1 VNQVTEFRWVDFL
14 VLGGNQE
21 RRDTNELKLWSGDV
35 LNLEVSVNEVDGK
48 VQSLRNEFEFQVNL
62 HKPVNKD
69 RSHTFIDVG
78 LVLHV
83 SGTHRGHGFLDA
95 EVLIHILDVA
105 GNAKWVIGIAFIN
118 VVGQSILIARKV
130 DFRLR
135 WLVGAS
141 GSKRLLTGIDHLAC
155 RVHRVSLLQ
164 DE

>member
-1 VNQVTEFRWVDFL
+1 
-14 VLGGNQE
+14 
-21 RRDTNELKLWSGDV
+21 
-35 LNLEVSVNEVDGK
+35 LEVSVNEVDGK

-118 VVGQSILIARKV
+118 VVGRSILIVRRV
-130 DFRLR
+130 DRRLR
-135 WLVGAS
+135 WLGGGS
-141 GSKRLLTGIDHLAC
+141 GSKRLLTGIIDHLVC